1 MINQTC
7 YRAVFLKIVLLLIFA
22 FPLSTSAETTEFSK
36 QVTSA
41 LPDWEA
47 QQIRQGITRL
57 HPQQFNEFADVYLRL
72 FPEEMS
78 FGRSPLAVLKSHF
91 AGASYSPN
99 SGDKSVQ
106 LDTLSE
112 TGTGLFSVSHR
123 WTEGFSRMT
132 GFWGV
137 VKTVGDT
144 YIPFNAQCRLENPK
158 YDGRYTENGCIK
170 SVVTAL
176 VLLQTQRL
184 KLPELESPIE
194 VAGYTSQYS
203 KSGLTIANSGSDNG
217 LRKVILYVTP
227 PRTISS
233 DQLPT
238 VLKQFS
244 DSIVHD
250 DDYANKH
257 AGTIRLVGTTTD
269 PWLRREFPKAAEGP
283 SIQMVGTQATPDGK
297 IVLIG
302 IRCPNEGW
310 TGTCSYGVEQAKLQ
324 IKSGQME
331 ARRQKILVAQVIP
344 IPSNGIKTAQVL
356 AIYGQYKVNGIHP
369 YFDSY
374 LFLKDGTVTE
384 NTSSAPIYLDP
395 EAERKKEPSKW
406 GRWKRSGTDMVIVWD
421 AGGTEKIAATTD
433 KMQIGGQPGMK
444 LNGTFG
450 SIASGSTGAG
460 GGWVSRNYYTFYPD
474 GTFKND
480 RSSSFAVGA
489 FLPNGDAGPTQV
501 ASGGSSANNKAR
513 YEIDGYTIS
522 FIYPDG
528 RIEREAFAVWAKDA
542 GKPSPAQVFIGGSPV
557 TLNLEGK

>member
-1 MINQTC
+1 MIKLTSYQT
-7 YRAVFLKIVLLLIFA
+7 VFLQITLLLLMLL
-22 FPLSTSAETTEFSK
+22 PLSAIAETTEFSK

-47 QQIRQGITRL
+47 QKIRRGITRL

-78 FGRSPLAVLKSHF
+78 FTRAPLVVLKSHF
-91 AGASYSPN
+91 SGATYSPN

-106 LDTLSE
+106 LEKLVE
-112 TGTGLFSVSHR
+112 TSPGLFSVSHR

-132 GFWGV
+132 GFWGL
-137 VKTVGDT
+137 VKTVNDT

-158 YDGRYTENGCIK
+158 YDGRYTEDGCIK

-176 VLLQTQRL
+176 VLLQTKKL
-184 KLPELESPIE
+184 KLPEPETPIE

-203 KSGLTIANSGSDNG
+203 KSGLTIANNGSDNG
-217 LRKVILYVTP
+217 IRKVILYVTP
-227 PRTISS
+227 PRNIST
-233 DQLPT
+233 DQLPA
-238 VLKQFS
+238 VLQQFS

-257 AGTIRLVGTTTD
+257 AGTIRSVGTTTD
-269 PWLRREFPKAAEGP
+269 PWLRREFPRAMEGP
-283 SIQMVGTQATPDGK
+283 SIQMVGTQTTPDGK

-310 TGTCSYGVEQAKLQ
+310 AGTCSYGVEQAKLQ
-324 IKSGQME
+324 IQSGQME
-331 ARRQKILVAQVIP
+331 ARRQKILVAQVVP
-344 IPSNGIKTAQVL
+344 IPSKGIKTAQVL
-356 AIYGQYKVNGIHP
+356 GIYGQHKVNGINA
-369 YFDSY
+369 YFDTY

-384 NTSSAPIYLDP
+384 DTSRAPIYLDP
-395 EAERKKEPSKW
+395 EVERKKEPSKW

-433 KMQIGGQPGMK
+433 NMQIGGQPGMK

-489 FLPNGDAGPTQV
+489 FLPNGDVGPTQV
-501 ASGGSSANNKAR
+501 ASGGGSASNKAR

-528 RIEREAFAVWAKDA
+528 RIEREAFAVWAKDG
-542 GKPSPAQVFIGGSPV
+542 GKASPAQVFIGGSSV